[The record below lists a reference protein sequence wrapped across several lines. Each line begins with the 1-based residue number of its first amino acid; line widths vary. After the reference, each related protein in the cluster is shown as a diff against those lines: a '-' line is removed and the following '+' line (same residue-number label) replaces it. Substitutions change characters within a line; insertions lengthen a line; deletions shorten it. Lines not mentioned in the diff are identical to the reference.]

1 MHKAKTKQISEAFFF
16 AASQADCMTTEGKQN
31 LLLNLHKLFLEY
43 CVRKNADRG
52 IVSRM
57 QLTKA
62 MIASTI
68 VKEQSLAFGQKMH
81 KQFKQEWAAEIA
93 ERDARVAMQK
103 DASSEAK

>member
-68 VKEQSLAFGQKMH
+68 VKEV
-81 KQFKQEWAAEIA
+81 A